1 MTTGNAGQT
10 LLALDA
16 GVRETGW
23 AVFGPPMVQAVQADP
38 ASGVIKAP
46 SPRKSD
52 VQTRVAHLIECLDRL
67 VDEWTPHA
75 VAHSRPSGIH
85 WPVPAL
91 ELLEEALAGW
101 CRCHSLPLHAYTAQE
116 VRSAIAGQ
124 PNASQDQL
132 AFAVMERLGLI
143 GLSKTSHEWE
153 ALAVGVYHLGR
164 AILTPAPS
172 PLDLP

>member
-1 MTTGNAGQT
+1 MTTINPGQT

-16 GVRETGW
+16 GARETGW
-23 AVFGPPMVQAVQADP
+23 AVFAPPPIKAIS

-52 VQTRVAHLIECLDRL
+52 VQTRVDHLIQCLDRL
-67 VDEWTPHA
+67 LVEWTPGA

-91 ELLEEALAGW
+91 ELLEAALAQW
-101 CRCHSLPLHAYTAQE
+101 SNRHSLPLHAYTAQE

-143 GLSKTSHEWE
+143 GLSKTAHEWE
-153 ALAVGVYHLGR
+153 ALAVGDYHLR
-164 AILTPAPS
+164 QAFPTPATS
-172 PLDLP
+172 PLVHPQDP